1 MTVVLI
7 VLVREWCCAT
17 VTVLGFA
24 PIEKSLGTGALTV
37 KVTVVVCVADAPV
50 PVTVRVYVLGAA
62 VPALIIRVALPPE
75 VIGFGLNDAD
85 APLGTPLIERETLWS
100 LPEVTAVL
108 IALVPETPWVN
119 VRLFGLALI
128 EKSFGT
134 GALTVKVTVVV
145 CMADAPVPVTV
156 RVYVLGA
163 AVPALIV
170 TVELPPEVI
179 GLGLNDAD
187 APLGTPVIERETLCA
202 LPEVTAV
209 LITVV
214 PEVPW
219 LTVKL
224 LGLAEIEKSLT
235 AVEMIA
241 GGENAVVL
249 STSVVLSWKM
259 YCVLGLRFVTRMGE
273 RASGLEIEMI
283 PVIGEVDVGL
293 PVYCAPHTW
302 SEATQ

>member
-1 MTVVLI
+1 MTAVLI
-7 VLVREWCCAT
+7 VLVLEWCCAT

-37 KVTVVVCVADAPV
+37 RVTVVVCVADAPV
-50 PVTVRVYVLGAA
+50 AVTVSAYVLGAA
-62 VPALIIRVALPPE
+62 VPALIVRVELPPE
-75 VIGFGLNDAD
+75 VIGVGLNDAD
-85 APLGTPLIERETLWS
+85 APLGTPLIERETLWA

-108 IALVPETPWVN
+108 IALVPEAPWVN

-134 GALTVKVTVVV
+134 GALTVRVTVVV
-145 CMADAPVPVTV
+145 CVADAPVPVTV
-156 RVYVLGA
+156 RAYVLGD

-170 TVELPPEVI
+170 RVELPPEVI
-179 GLGLNDAD
+179 GVGLNDAD
-187 APLGTPVIERETLCA
+187 APLGTPLIERETLWA

-209 LITVV
+209 LIALV
-214 PEVPW
+214 PEAPW
-219 LTVKL
+219 VTVKL
-224 LGLAEIEKSLT
+224 LGLAEIEKSLR

-241 GGENAVVL
+241 GGENAVEL
-249 STSVVLSWKM
+249 STSVVLRWKM
-259 YCVLGLRFVTRMGE
+259 YCVLGVRPVTRMGE

-293 PVYCAPHTW
+293 PV
-302 SEATQ
+302 

>member
-1 MTVVLI
+1 MTAVLI
-7 VLVREWCCAT
+7 VLVLEWCCAT

-37 KVTVVVCVADAPV
+37 KLTVVVCVADAPV
-50 PVTVRVYVLGAA
+50 PVTVRAYVLGAA
-62 VPALIIRVALPPE
+62 VPALIIRVELPPE
-75 VIGFGLNDAD
+75 VIGLGLNDAD
-85 APLGTPLIERETLWS
+85 APLGTPLIERETLWA

-108 IALVPETPWVN
+108 IALVPEAPWVN

-134 GALTVKVTVVV
+134 GALTVRVTVVV
-145 CMADAPVPVTV
+145 CVADAPVPVTV
-156 RVYVLGA
+156 RAYVLGA

-170 TVELPPEVI
+170 RVELPPEVI

-187 APLGTPVIERETLCA
+187 APLGTPLIERETLWA

-209 LITVV
+209 LIARV

-224 LGLAEIEKSLT
+224 LGLAEIEKSFGTGALT
-235 AVEMIA
+235 VRVT
-241 GGENAVVL
+241 VV
-249 STSVVLSWKM
+249 V
-259 YCVLGLRFVTRMGE
+259 
-273 RASGLEIEMI
+273 
-283 PVIGEVDVGL
+283 
-293 PVYCAPHTW
+293 
-302 SEATQ
+302 

>member
-1 MTVVLI
+1 MTAVLI
-7 VLVREWCCAT
+7 VLVLEWCCAT
-17 VTVLGFA
+17 ITVLGFA
-24 PIEKSLGTGALTV
+24 LIEKSLGTGALTV

-50 PVTVRVYVLGAA
+50 PVTVRA
-62 VPALIIRVALPPE
+62 
-75 VIGFGLNDAD
+75 
-85 APLGTPLIERETLWS
+85 
-100 LPEVTAVL
+100 
-108 IALVPETPWVN
+108 
-119 VRLFGLALI
+119 
-128 EKSFGT
+128 
-134 GALTVKVTVVV
+134 
-145 CMADAPVPVTV
+145 
-156 RVYVLGA
+156 YVLGA

-170 TVELPPEVI
+170 RVELPPEVI

-187 APLGTPVIERETLCA
+187 APLGTPLIERETLWA

-209 LITVV
+209 LIALV

-241 GGENAVVL
+241 GGENAVP
-249 STSVVLSWKM
+249 SSASVVLSWKM
-259 YCVLGLRFVTRMGE
+259 YCVLGVRPVTRMGE
-273 RASGLEIEMI
+273 RASGFEIEII